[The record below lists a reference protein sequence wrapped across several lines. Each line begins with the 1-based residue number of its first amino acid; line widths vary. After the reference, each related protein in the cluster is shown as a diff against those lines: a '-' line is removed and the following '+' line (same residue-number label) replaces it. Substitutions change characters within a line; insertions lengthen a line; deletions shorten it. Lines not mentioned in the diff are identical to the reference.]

1 MKYRLWDTQTKK
13 MIYNNRTE
21 DGTYLFLRGDGSVV
35 GYGDD
40 DDGYGGRE
48 AYKCY
53 HAGRFHV
60 LRCVGTVGIRP
71 IYEDDIVRVCYDDS
85 ITGEPHYAVG
95 VVIDVG
101 ELAPMVDFGLKAV
114 PLDRFVEDEY
124 LDLEVLGNTCENP
137 DLEFEE

>member
-35 GYGDD
+35 GYG
-40 DDGYGGRE
+40 GLE

-53 HAGRFHV
+53 HAGRFRV

-85 ITGEPHYAVG
+85 ITGEPHHAVG
-95 VVIDVG
+95 VVKDVG

-137 DLEFEE
+137 YLEFEE